1 VCYLDLAK
9 GAARCCRLT
18 RVLARLQG
26 KWRSDTVYTKP
37 PFPSEWDW
45 KVHEEAGGAGA
56 SGRGSAAWVRSGTI
70 RVNNALVC
78 DFSCLTFSVQ
88 TDSTAFYDS
97 LFANA
102 STWGLMTAK
111 HDHVSDNIPAVPVA
125 LEELGYLG
133 RVLTAEHD
141 GLVRS

>member
-1 VCYLDLAK
+1 MALEP
-9 GAARCCRLT
+9 AAE
-18 RVLARLQG
+18 ARRPGYAQE
-26 KWRSDTVYTKP
+26 
-37 PFPSEWDW
+37 PS
-45 KVHEEAGGAGA
+45 
-56 SGRGSAAWVRSGTI
+56 SL
-70 RVNNALVC
+70 NNNVPVC
-78 DFSCLTFSVQ
+78 DFFLSHVRSVQ

-111 HDHVSDNIPAVPVA
+111 HDHVSDNIPAVPAA

-133 RVLTAEHD
+133 RVLSAEHD

>member
-1 VCYLDLAK
+1 MGLEGSRGGRWRWSQRPRLGGLGTLRNHPVLTTTYLYAI
-9 GAARCCRLT
+9 
-18 RVLARLQG
+18 
-26 KWRSDTVYTKP
+26 S
-37 PFPSEWDW
+37 F
-45 KVHEEAGGAGA
+45 
-56 SGRGSAAWVRSGTI
+56 
-70 RVNNALVC
+70 
-78 DFSCLTFSVQ
+78 CLTCSVQ

-111 HDHVSDNIPAVPVA
+111 HDHVSDNIPAVPAA

-133 RVLTAEHD
+133 RVLSAEHD